1 MLLILPS
8 VTTLAGNTTPRK
20 LLQLKQ
26 ISALRTRNRLWILP
40 SHFKMDTPI
49 KLFQYKKICRQYWY
63 PTKHLCENTSQVNL
77 ISGVFSAPSLLNG
90 NIKSTTAPG
99 VYLEA
104 GKETL
109 PCFLLPQASPCS
121 WNPAGISRGQVET
134 KSQKIRDRFPQCSS
148 CYIWVNRK
156 THRKQEI
163 RKNMKTIIKR

>member
-40 SHFKMDTPI
+40 SNFKMDTPI

-63 PTKHLCENTSQVNL
+63 PTKHLRENTSQVNL

-90 NIKSTTAPG
+90 NIKKYNSSWCLPWGRKRNTALFSPPSG
-99 VYLEA
+99 QPVFLEPCRYLQRA
-104 GKETL
+104 GRNQK
-109 PCFLLPQASPCS
+109 PKNKGSFSP
-121 WNPAGISRGQVET
+121 VF
-134 KSQKIRDRFPQCSS
+134 FPL
-148 CYIWVNRK
+148 YLGK
-156 THRKQEI
+156 
-163 RKNMKTIIKR
+163 